1 MLSVPGMLM
10 VGAVGRG
17 LGKTKF
23 ACSLISRF
31 GSQCSIVGI
40 KVTTV
45 EKADGSCPR
54 GASGCGVCSSLNG
67 HYYITEET
75 NKRANKDT
83 CRMLAAGASRVFW
96 LRVLRNHLEEGIAAL
111 LDIIGAGAIS
121 VCESNSLRRIVE
133 PGLFI
138 MVKDRGTKNHKD
150 SAKDVIRC
158 ADRIIFFDGDEF
170 DIGDDEIELTDGG
183 WAVKMEATAV
193 IMAGGDSI
201 RMGRDK
207 SILPIEGQP
216 MVKHIYDQLRPYFNQ
231 ILISSNDIS
240 KYSFLGV
247 EVVPDRVTGRGPLGG
262 IASALAA
269 SANELN
275 FVIASDIPQVDT
287 ALMRMLIRQSR
298 DFDAVVPRIG
308 RSRYEPLFAVY
319 KKSVLTAIEAALLSG
334 NYRIIDALHSCR
346 VKYIDLSKTAVQQ
359 LRNLNTMKDYLEFVR
374 GEKGAVV

>member
-1 MLSVPGMLM
+1 MLNVPGMLM

-31 GSQCSIVGI
+31 ASQCSIVGI

-45 EKADGSCPR
+45 DKADGTCPR
-54 GASGCGVCSSLNG
+54 GASGCGVCSSLKG
-67 HYYITEET
+67 HFYITEET
-75 NKRANKDT
+75 SHLTDKDT

-96 LRVLRNHLEEGIAAL
+96 LRVLRSHLEEGIAAL
-111 LDIIGAGAIS
+111 LDIIGDDAIS
-121 VCESNSLRRIVE
+121 VCESNSLRRVVE

-138 MVKDRGTKNHKD
+138 MVKGCGAKNHKV

-158 ADRIIFFDGDEF
+158 ADRIISFDGDEF
-170 DIGDDEIELTDGG
+170 DIGDDEIELADGR
-183 WAVKMEATAV
+183 WAVKMEATAI

-201 RMGRDK
+201 RMGQDK
-207 SILPIEGQP
+207 SILPVKGRP
-216 MVKHIYDQLRPYFNQ
+216 MIKCIYDQLRPHFNQ
-231 ILISSNDIS
+231 ILISSNDAS

-247 EVVPDRVTGRGPLGG
+247 EVVPDKVTGRGPLGG

-287 ALMRMLIRQSR
+287 ALMRMLLRQSR
-298 DFDAVVPRIG
+298 NFDAVVPRIG

-319 KKSVLTAIEAALLSG
+319 KKAALTAIEAALLSG
-334 NYRIIDALHSCR
+334 NYRIIDALNSCS
-346 VKYIDLSKTAVQQ
+346 VKYINLSKTAAQQ
-359 LRNLNTMKDYLEFVR
+359 LSNLNTMNDYLEFVR
-374 GEKGAVV
+374 SEKGAVV